1 MSRAP
6 ERKRARQTLPS
17 LRSVRLG
24 PPPSPNGSRPTKPR
38 KADEAYGMLKD
49 MILTSELAPGQMLD
63 ERALM
68 EQLSIGRTPLREA
81 IQRLAHERLIN
92 IAPRKGS
99 WVSDLSI
106 SDLQDLIAAR
116 ELVEPPVAAQATA
129 KIVPEE
135 IAELRGLVDRAS
147 EAIIAGDFLAAIQAD
162 RTFHQRLAQ
171 IAGNTYLARVV
182 DEINTA
188 TLRYWHLSFKHAGD
202 LTETYN
208 HHNAIVDRLEAGD
221 AEGVRQALH
230 DHIGIFR
237 RRMQHVLG
245 SGL

>member
-1 MSRAP
+1 MSPVP
-6 ERKRARQTLPS
+6 ERPRARQKIPS

-24 PPPSPNGSRPTKPR
+24 PPPSPNGARPTKPR
-38 KADEAYGMLKD
+38 KADEAYGLLKD
-49 MILTSELAPGQMLD
+49 MILTSELAPGQLLD

-68 EQLSIGRTPLREA
+68 EQLGIGRTPLREA
-81 IQRLAHERLIN
+81 IQRLAHERLVRIT
-92 IAPRKGS
+92 PRKGS

-129 KIVPEE
+129 RITPEE
-135 IAELRGLVDRAS
+135 IAELRRLVDQAS
-147 EAIIAGDFLAAIQAD
+147 DAIIAGDYLAAIQAD
-162 RTFHQRLAQ
+162 RAFHRLLAQ
-171 IAGNTYLARVV
+171 IAGNAYLARVV

-188 TLRYWHLSFKHAGD
+188 ALRYWHLSFKHAGD

-221 AEGVRQALH
+221 ADGVRQALH

-237 RRMQHVLG
+237 RRMQQVLG